1 MRLWHIDIIPYLPRS
16 QLIAQ
21 WRELN
26 SIFKKQDKHILI
38 NYIYNYPKSKLLGYT
53 TKVLNEMHKRGYCI
67 KSFDNYNNY
76 FNGVME
82 EDNTLFTEHNND
94 YLTICYYNLME
105 KYLRGQKDFTD
116 DVMWKLNEFYYERR
130 ILNYAK
136 SRR

>member
-1 MRLWHIDIIPYLPRS
+1 MRLWHVDIIPYLPKS

-38 NYIYNYPKSKLLGYT
+38 NYIYSYSREYLWCYT
-53 TKVLNEMHKRGYCI
+53 QIVLNEMRNRCFEI
-67 KSFDNYNNY
+67 KSWDNYNNCFTNVNPHKFDLRY
-76 FNGVME
+76 
-82 EDNTLFTEHNND
+82 TEHNND

-116 DVMWKLNEFYYERR
+116 DVMWRLNEFYNKRR
-130 ILNYAK
+130 KDNGN
-136 SRR
+136 